1 MTNTA
6 YDKLNSMVE
15 KIISKIESGETG
27 SWFKPWIGAGLPTNF
42 ASKTMYNGFNILSLL
57 YTTEENEYKT
67 NYWLTFNQ
75 LKKLGGKLNKG
86 SVATPVFFFKP
97 IEVNEENDEGETIK
111 KTIPLLKFYNVF
123 NLDQTNLELGNI
135 ENSLDLSF
143 EEFISNT
150 NVSIK
155 QAGKAFYSPS
165 NDYIGMPHISL
176 FDSVDSYKSVLLH
189 ELAHSTGHENR
200 LNRDLSGTFGSE
212 SYAKEELIAELSS
225 MFLSSHL
232 GIKSKIRHEAYLE
245 NWLQAIKAEPKLL
258 WKSASE
264 AQKVFDYL
272 LGLQQTQQKAA

>member
-1 MTNTA
+1 MANIA
-6 YDKLNSMVE
+6 YDKLNDMVE
-15 KIISKIESGETG
+15 KIITKIESGDTG
-27 SWFKPWIGAGLPTNF
+27 SWFKPWAGAGLPTNYS
-42 ASKTMYNGFNILSLL
+42 SKTMYNGFNILSLL
-57 YTTEENEYKT
+57 YTAEENEYKT

-86 SVATPVFFFKP
+86 STSTPVFFFKP
-97 IEVNEENDEGETIK
+97 MEITEENEEGEMIT

-123 NLDQTNLELGNI
+123 NLDQTNLELGNV

-150 NVSIK
+150 NVTIK
-155 QAGKAFYSPS
+155 QASEAFYSPS
-165 NDYIGMPHISL
+165 KDYIGMPHISL
-176 FDSVDSYKSVLLH
+176 FDNIDSYKSVILH
-189 ELAHSTGHENR
+189 ELAHSTGHESR

-225 MFLSSHL
+225 MFLSAHL
-232 GIKSKIRHEAYLE
+232 GIESKIRHEAYLQ

-272 LGLQQTQQKAA
+272 LSLQQTDQKAA